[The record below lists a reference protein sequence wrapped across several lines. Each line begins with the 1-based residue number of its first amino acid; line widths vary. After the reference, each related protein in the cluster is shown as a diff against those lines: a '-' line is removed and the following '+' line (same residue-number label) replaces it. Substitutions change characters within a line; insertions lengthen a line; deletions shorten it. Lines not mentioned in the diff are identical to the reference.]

1 MGWLV
6 DATNETITQG
16 SVIDGIQW
24 GLEPNPLGIVLSNP
38 CDLEWGNASYLLVA
52 SLIPA
57 KKTIQ
62 ISKEYQQKVENFK
75 NNELSK
81 SKWKSFSNYFTQF
94 VNNQNIIRYFFINP
108 TKVIKAPLFFV
119 DFQHIITIPIDKKD
133 TLETVAKLPSPFRE
147 KMIMHFSSYISR
159 LGLDR
164 ENMDELDSL
173 ITDLADPYYMAP

>member
-1 MGWLV
+1 M
-6 DATNETITQG
+6 NH
-16 SVIDGIQW
+16 
-24 GLEPNPLGIVLSNP
+24 
-38 CDLEWGNASYLLVA
+38 
-52 SLIPA
+52 
-57 KKTIQ
+57 
-62 ISKEYQQKVENFK
+62 
-75 NNELSK
+75 
-81 SKWKSFSNYFTQF
+81 
-94 VNNQNIIRYFFINP
+94 

-159 LGLDR
+159 IGVDR